1 MASNRNRLPRPAM
14 VLVDDGRAALLVR
27 RETLDDVLARDV
39 DLGERG

>member
-1 MASNRNRLPRPAM
+1 M